1 MRISVLIP
9 TKNEPSISKLVKKV
23 HESLKNYN
31 HEVIVIDKSK
41 FPPKITGAK
50 VIVQKSDGLG
60 KAILE
65 GLNYVTGDVIAIMDG
80 DFSHNPEY
88 LPKLIQKVDMGD
100 IILGSRYVPN
110 GKTEDKF
117 IRKIISQIANK
128 FAIFLLDLNVKDCMS
143 GFVVIKKNVYENL
156 GLNPIGYKINLETI
170 FKAKKNGFKIC
181 EVPITFYKRRKGKSK
196 FGLRE
201 ILRTTWFIFRLRL
214 SC

>member
-1 MRISVLIP
+1 MKISVLIP
-9 TKNEPSISKLVKKV
+9 TKNEPSISGLVKKV

-31 HEVIVIDKSK
+31 HEVIVIDKSNS
-41 FPPKITGAK
+41 PPKITDAK
-50 VIVQKSDGLG
+50 VIIQKSDGLG
-60 KAILE
+60 RAVLE
-65 GLNYVTGDVIAIMDG
+65 GLKYATGDVVVTMDG

-88 LPKLIQKVDMGD
+88 LPKLIQKVDECD
-100 IILGSRYVPN
+100 IILGSRYVPE

-156 GLNPIGYKINLETI
+156 ELNPIGYKINLETI

-181 EVPITFYKRRKGKSK
+181 EVPITFHKRIKGKSK

-201 ILRTTWFIFRLRL
+201 TLRTIWFIFKLKL
-214 SC
+214 SN